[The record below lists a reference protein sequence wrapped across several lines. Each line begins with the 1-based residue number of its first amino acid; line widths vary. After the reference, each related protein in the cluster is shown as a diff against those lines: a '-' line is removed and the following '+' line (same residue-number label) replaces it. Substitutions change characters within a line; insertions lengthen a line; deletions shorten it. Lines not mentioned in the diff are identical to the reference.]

1 MHVLDRLRCKVLYG
15 MPHDEALE
23 MRRQGFYSWP
33 VGSVSSSIRSVASR
47 FLRRYGDRL
56 KGDGVAKLRVTTPR
70 QVSGGVEEAI
80 RYLVARRYKDRGHYL
95 HINTLYALGKYLD
108 EGWKGTFCV
117 AVDNC
122 LFITSSREKFNSL
135 CANSE
140 VLISMHF
147 DKLKEDS
154 K

>member
-1 MHVLDRLRCKVLYG
+1 
-15 MPHDEALE
+15 
-23 MRRQGFYSWP
+23 
-33 VGSVSSSIRSVASR
+33 
-47 FLRRYGDRL
+47 
-56 KGDGVAKLRVTTPR
+56 
-70 QVSGGVEEAI
+70 
-80 RYLVARRYKDRGHYL
+80 
-95 HINTLYALGKYLD
+95 
-108 EGWKGTFCV
+108 
-117 AVDNC
+117 VDNC